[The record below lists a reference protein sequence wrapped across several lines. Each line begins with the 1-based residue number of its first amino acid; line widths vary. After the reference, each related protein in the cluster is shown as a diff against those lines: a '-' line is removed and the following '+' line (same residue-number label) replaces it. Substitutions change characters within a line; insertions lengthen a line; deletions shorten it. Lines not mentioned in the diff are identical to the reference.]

1 MLVKDIMN
9 SYVVTIS
16 PDENTSVAARMLS
29 RHNVGILPVCTG
41 DGKLQGVVTDRDI
54 VLRCIAADKK
64 PDQTPVK
71 NVMTSR
77 VVTVS
82 PQDDYK
88 QASQKMAREQV
99 RRILV
104 TDQEKLVGILSL
116 GDLTRAK
123 DLKLEAAETM
133 MEICSNIHKK

>member
-16 PDENTSVAARMLS
+16 PDENASVAARMLS

>member
-1 MLVKDIMN
+1 MLVKDLM
-9 SYVVTIS
+9 SKYVVTIS

-88 QASQKMAREQV
+88 QASQKMAQEQV

-104 TDQEKLVGILSL
+104 TDQEKVVGILSL
-116 GDLTRAK
+116 GDLTRAQ
-123 DLKLEAAETM
+123 DLKLEAAEAM
-133 MEICSNIHKK
+133 GEICSNIHKK

>member
-1 MLVKDIMN
+1 MLVKDLMSN
-9 SYVVTIS
+9 YVVTIS

-88 QASQKMAREQV
+88 QASQKMAQEQV

-116 GDLTRAK
+116 GDLTRAQ
-123 DLKLEAAETM
+123 DLKLEAAEAM
-133 MEICSNIHKK
+133 GEICSNIHKK

>member
-1 MLVKDIMN
+1 M
-9 SYVVTIS
+9 
-16 PDENTSVAARMLS
+16 
-29 RHNVGILPVCTG
+29 PVCTG

>member
-1 MLVKDIMN
+1 MLVKDLMSN
-9 SYVVTIS
+9 YVVTIS

-88 QASQKMAREQV
+88 QASQKMAQEQV

-116 GDLTRAK
+116 GDLTRAQ
-123 DLKLEAAETM
+123 DLKLEAAEARG
-133 MEICSNIHKK
+133 EICSNIHKK

>member
-1 MLVKDIMN
+1 MLVKDLMSN
-9 SYVVTIS
+9 YVVTIS

-88 QASQKMAREQV
+88 QASQKMAQEQV